1 MANKRSQLFDRLV
14 CEGLGY
20 CCAYAFLRV
29 NKQTGAIATR
39 LGVSDRTVRLWKAK
53 YRAKAVK
60 CEHYENC
67 MLVQIRRLG
76 K

>member
-1 MANKRSQLFDRLV
+1 MANKRSQLFVQLV

-20 CCAYAFLRV
+20 CCTYAFLRV

-53 YRAKAVK
+53 YRAKEVK

-67 MLVQIRRLG
+67 MLAQLRRLG